1 MRKFFSDIWKS
12 RSLITT
18 WTRYNIEANYLDSK
32 LGAFWIILQPIVE
45 TLVYATVFSLILTRK
60 PRGDAPY
67 VLFFLS
73 GMVLWQF
80 FSGTIMRS
88 STLMSSKINLIS
100 QIKFPNQTL
109 IFVDF
114 LEKLVDFAVALVIL
128 TILNIIF
135 GYFPNSAYIYVP
147 IIFFVFFVFTTGAM
161 LILATLGAFV
171 QDIPQI
177 TGLALRFFL
186 YFSGVLI
193 SADMVP
199 ARFASLL
206 NLNPLFFIIESFRN
220 VILYADPPDPW
231 LLLFWAAF
239 SILFFFAG
247 VLFFVKNDGSFA
259 DYQ

>member
-12 RSLITT
+12 RFLITT
-18 WTRYNIEANYLDSK
+18 WARYNIEANYLDSK
-32 LGAFWIILQPIVE
+32 LGALWIILQPIVE
-45 TLVYATVFSLILTRK
+45 TLIYATIFSLILIRK
-60 PRGDAPY
+60 PRGDAPF

-80 FSGTIMRS
+80 FSSALMRS
-88 STLMSSKINLIS
+88 STLISSKINIIS

-114 LEKLVDFAVALVIL
+114 LEKFVDFLVGFSIL
-128 TILNIIF
+128 IVLNMFF
-135 GYFPNSAYIYVP
+135 GYFPTAAYVYVP
-147 IIFFVFFVFTTGAM
+147 ALLFVFFTFTAGAM
-161 LILATLGAFV
+161 FILATLGAFI
-171 QDIPQI
+171 QDISQI

-193 SADMVP
+193 SSDMVP
-199 ARFASLL
+199 PEFAPFL
-206 NLNPLFFIIESFRN
+206 NLNPLFFMIESFRN
-220 VILYADPPDPW
+220 VILYSSPPDSL
-231 LLLFWAAF
+231 LLLFWLIF

-247 VLFFVKNDGSFA
+247 VSFFVKNDGLFA